1 MLNPQKLYTSEMN
14 EVYTITSESG
24 DEYKLQFTSDRSGI
38 ISDALLDFLADK
50 GIEVVEIG
58 LARVKGKNVT
68 SQYVLAQIEACIAD
82 LMQRYPN
89 VILSFFCDFIHFV
102 PSNKRIPVQEY
113 RSRLFS
119 AMFSRYVTL
128 HNIHDYCNH
137 VVEVEGISEPFFFHV
152 IYRREHEAYADMIAE
167 GHQKDFGKPE

>member
-1 MLNPQKLYTSEMN
+1 MN
-14 EVYTITSESG
+14 EVYTITSDCG
-24 DEYKLQFTSDRSGI
+24 DEYKLQFTTDRSGVI
-38 ISDALLDFLADK
+38 ADALLDFLANT

-58 LARVKGKNVT
+58 LARVKGQNIT
-68 SQYVLAQIEACIAD
+68 GHHVLAQIEDCIAE
-82 LMQRYPN
+82 LMQSHPN

-119 AMFSRYVTL
+119 AMFNRYISQHHL
-128 HNIHDYCNH
+128 HDYCNH
-137 VVEVEGISEPFFFHV
+137 VVEVEGVSEPFFFHV
-152 IYRREHEAYADMIAE
+152 IYKKEHEAYADMIAE

>member
-1 MLNPQKLYTSEMN
+1 MN
-14 EVYTITSESG
+14 EVYTITSDQG
-24 DEYKLQFTSDRSGI
+24 DEYKLQFTTDRSGV

-50 GIEVVEIG
+50 DIEVVEIG
-58 LARVKGKNVT
+58 LARVKGQNIT
-68 SQYVLAQIEACIAD
+68 GHHVLAQIEECIAD
-82 LMQRYPN
+82 LMQRHQN

-119 AMFSRYVTL
+119 GMFNRYVAQHHMT
-128 HNIHDYCNH
+128 NFCNH
-137 VVEVEGISEPFFFHV
+137 VVEVEGVSETFFFHV
-152 IYRREHEAYADMIAE
+152 IYRKEHEAYADMIAE